1 MHECEVIEV
10 GIDPIAEFGAPP
22 TGTGVDLRLGG
33 PIPDQY
39 GRDTEIPDDE

>member
-22 TGTGVDLRLGG
+22 PGPVSIYGWG

>member
-1 MHECEVIEV
+1 MSPAKSWMRIKVVLLSGRGEEL
-10 GIDPIAEFGAPP
+10 D
-22 TGTGVDLRLGG
+22 